1 MKNQLTNLTD
11 ATMNQLDLF
20 FIRRLIMQK
29 WKQRLVHLDH
39 CRGAGWQLK
48 YQILMDDPEL
58 KYLYSWSESHWQ
70 KYMSHPSQNLVNFM
84 SDLHNP
90 TLQNVYESIL
100 QSNIQVLTFLDDS
113 YPEKLKEIHQPPWLL
128 YFIGDICLLNQENI
142 LAVIGTRQPT
152 SYGIQVTNQLIPKLT
167 KVGISIISGLAKG
180 IDSLAQQRAL
190 DNGGKVIGV
199 IGGGLRKIYPMENQ
213 QLANVIAQKG
223 LMLSEY
229 PPDMPPQKY
238 HFPARNRII
247 SGLSKSILV
256 IEGKK
261 RSGTFITVQQ
271 GLDHGKDIFA
281 VPGSIFSPESIGPNV
296 LIRQGARIIQEAQ
309 DIFDEWGIKE

>member
-1 MKNQLTNLTD
+1 
-11 ATMNQLDLF
+11 
-20 FIRRLIMQK
+20 MQK

-58 KYLYSWSESHWQ
+58 KHLYSWSDAHWQ
-70 KYMSHPSQNLVNFM
+70 KYLSHPSQNLVNFM
-84 SDLHNP
+84 NDLHNP
-90 TLQNVYESIL
+90 HLQNVYSHIL
-100 QSNIQVLTFLDDS
+100 ESNIQVLSFLDDF
-113 YPEKLKEIHQPPWLL
+113 YPEKLKEIHQPPWIL

-152 SYGIQVTNQLIPKLT
+152 SYGIQITNQLIPRLT
-167 KVGISIISGLAKG
+167 SAGILIISGLAKG

-199 IGGGLRKIYPMENQ
+199 IGGGLRKIYPVENQ
-213 QLANVIAQKG
+213 QLANEIAQKG

-238 HFPARNRII
+238 HFPARNRLI

-271 GLDHGKDIFA
+271 GLDQGKDIFA
-281 VPGSIFSPESIGPNV
+281 VPGSIFSPESKGPNV
-296 LIRQGARIIQEAQ
+296 LIRQGARVIQEAQ

>member
-1 MKNQLTNLTD
+1 
-11 ATMNQLDLF
+11 
-20 FIRRLIMQK
+20 MQK

-58 KYLYSWSESHWQ
+58 KYLYSWSETHWQ
-70 KYMSHPSQNLVNFM
+70 KYLNHPSQNHVSFM
-84 SDLHNP
+84 NDLHNP
-90 TLQNVYESIL
+90 TLQNVYARIL
-100 QSNIQVLTFLDDS
+100 QSNIQVLSFLDDA
-113 YPEKLKEIHQPPWLL
+113 YPDKLKEIHQPPWLL
-128 YFIGDICLLNQENI
+128 YFIGDIHLLNQESI

-152 SYGIQVTNQLIPKLT
+152 SYGIQVTNQLIPQLT
-167 KVGISIISGLAKG
+167 KAGISIISGLAKG

-213 QLANVIAQKG
+213 QLANDISLKG

-271 GLDHGKDIFA
+271 GLDQGKDIFA

-309 DIFDEWGIKE
+309 DIFDEWGINGLTFI